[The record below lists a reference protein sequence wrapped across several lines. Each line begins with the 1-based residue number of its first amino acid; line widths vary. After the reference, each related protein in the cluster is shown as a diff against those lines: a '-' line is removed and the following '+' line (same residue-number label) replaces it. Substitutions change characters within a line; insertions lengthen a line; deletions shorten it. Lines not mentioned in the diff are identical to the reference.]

1 MVNIII
7 IKKWTSNNQHLLLV
21 SCSEPIM
28 LINSTITLTS
38 QKLST
43 QKVIIKKFIN
53 SPTTLLVKR
62 IIFKMV
68 KITWLNLKKEI
79 SMSQVTNQMSTIS
92 SSHWLIHSML
102 LIEKTLLLHF
112 QTDMPINICK
122 EIRKRRILE
131 RQVSV
136 RKFMDSYQLI
146 LLLFKTEEKKFHMLQ
161 TVQIQDLTSR
171 KRRRT
176 LERQVSV
183 RKSMDSSQHTLLL
196 SKIEERNT
204 HMLQMDLIQDLMLRR
219 KTSLTKKLDQTYGK
233 SFPIL

>member
-1 MVNIII
+1 
-7 IKKWTSNNQHLLLV
+7 
-21 SCSEPIM
+21 M
-28 LINSTITLTS
+28 L
-38 QKLST
+38 
-43 QKVIIKKFIN
+43 
-53 SPTTLLVKR
+53 R
-62 IIFKMV
+62 
-68 KITWLNLKKEI
+68 
-79 SMSQVTNQMSTIS
+79 
-92 SSHWLIHSML
+92 
-102 LIEKTLLLHF
+102 IEKTLLLHF

-146 LLLFKTEEKKFHMLQ
+146 LHLFKTEEKKFHMLQ
-161 TVQIQDLTSR
+161 TVQIQDLTSS